1 MPNALEVRD
10 LWKSFV
16 VGVRGCSARVS
27 VLRGISFHVG
37 AGECVGIVGG
47 RATGKTTL
55 LQCIA
60 GLRRPDHGT
69 IVPVH
74 PSSAV
79 LTLVDDGTCEV
90 DDPGVAALIFARN
103 AEVLRGRAHRIL
115 LLRDG
120 RLTEHEAGV
129 RDRPLGRRVAEPVMP
144 P

>member
-1 MPNALEVRD
+1 MAYALEVRD

-37 AGECVGIVGG
+37 VGECVGIVGRRG
-47 RATGKTTL
+47 AGKTTL

-60 GLRRPDHGT
+60 GLRRPDRGS
-69 IVPVH
+69 IVPIH

-79 LTLVDDGTCEV
+79 LTLVDDGTCGV
-90 DDPGVAALIFARN
+90 DEPGVAALIFARD
-103 AEVLRGRAHRIL
+103 AEALRGRAHRVL

-120 RLTEHEAGV
+120 RLAEHDAGV
-129 RDRPLGRRVAEPVMP
+129 RVRPPRRRVAEQVMP